1 MIDVDSDD
9 ETDNIF
15 DTDLYLNR
23 FEKKGGITLSK
34 HGVIQFFNENRYPF
48 EKLNGWLSKI
58 KEPKFQVEI
67 NTKGS
72 FVNG

>member
-9 ETDNIF
+9 ETENIF
-15 DTDLYLNR
+15 NTDLYLNR

-48 EKLNGWLSKI
+48 E
-58 KEPKFQVEI
+58 
-67 NTKGS
+67 
-72 FVNG
+72 